1 MKVSCYIITKHDYN
15 KLLAMI
21 LINCTHA
28 SNKTFNSSALNSSL
42 QSLVQISN
50 NILYILQPYADP
62 DQVVSH
68 TKGHPLLLLNGG
80 VSHQVRQLC
89 QALITSQRFS
99 QGDELEYDLRNLN
112 PNQ

>member
-15 KLLAMI
+15 KPLAMI

-42 QSLVQISN
+42 KSLVQISN

-99 QGDELEYDLRNLN
+99 QGDELEYD
-112 PNQ
+112 